1 MNQVPK
7 DVDGGCVHLLNPVNA
22 IRGYDETMIAYLR
35 KSAAIFTRKCD
46 RQNLLIAGGLQGVD
60 EIGRLSAGTESDD
73 HIGWRTEEA
82 KLVQKNASE
91 IDIVTDRCHRGDVS
105 HQWNDWK
112 SRSLFDDRVIEF
124 DA

>member
-1 MNQVPK
+1 M
-7 DVDGGCVHLLNPVNA
+7 DGGCVHLLNPVDA
-22 IRGYDETMIAYLR
+22 IRGYDETMIGYLR
-35 KSAAIFTRKCD
+35 KSAAIFARKCD
-46 RQNLLIAGGLQGVD
+46 RQNPLIAGSLQGVN
-60 EIGRLSAGTESDD
+60 EIGRLAAGTEGDN
-73 HIGWRTEEA
+73 HIARRTEEA

-112 SRSLFDDRVIEF
+112 RRSLFDDRVIEF